1 MAYATVNPATG
12 ETVKEFPTATDQEIK
27 DAVKRSGEAY
37 KSWRNTLVSERAQLM
52 HKMAELYRER
62 KEELAK
68 ILTDEMGKPKAQAIG
83 EVMIVAGIYDY
94 YADNA
99 EGFMEGRT
107 LEPSTGGEAR
117 VVLDSTGSLLGIM
130 PWNFPYYQV
139 ARFAAPNVMLG
150 NTILLK
156 HAGNV
161 PQSAVVQEELF
172 HEAGFPKDVYIN
184 IFASNDQIADIVI
197 PDPAVQGVSLTGSER
212 AGASVAATAG
222 KNLKKVVLEL
232 GGSDPFIVLDDQN
245 VERTVKNA
253 VMGRMSN
260 NGQACTNAKRFIVL
274 EDAYESF
281 VDKFAQAV
289 QGIEPGD
296 PSDDKTF
303 LGPISTVG
311 ARDEIMEQVQDAID
325 KGASVLAGGKKIERD
340 GAWMEATVLA
350 DVTPEMRAYAEE
362 IFGPVAVV
370 YKVKDADEA
379 IELANSSP
387 FGLGGSVF
395 GADEAAALEI
405 AQRVDSGMVFVNE
418 VTGTAPDL
426 PFGGVKRSGV
436 GRELGPFGIE
446 EFANKKLLH
455 TPAKK

>member
-37 KSWRNTLVSERAQLM
+37 KSWRNTPVSERAQLM

-68 ILTDEMGKPKAQAIG
+68 ILTEEMGKPKAQAIG

-405 AQRVDSGMVFVNE
+405 AKRVDSGMVFVNE

>member
-37 KSWRNTLVSERAQLM
+37 KSWRNTPVSERAQLM

-197 PDPAVQGVSLTGSER
+197 PDPTVQGVSLTGSER

-405 AQRVDSGMVFVNE
+405 AKRVDSGMVFVNE

>member
-27 DAVKRSGEAY
+27 DAVQRSGEAY
-37 KSWRNTLVSERAQLM
+37 KSWRNTPVSERAQLM

-68 ILTDEMGKPKAQAIG
+68 ILTEEMGKPKAQAIG

-405 AQRVDSGMVFVNE
+405 AKRVDSGMVFVNE

>member
-37 KSWRNTLVSERAQLM
+37 KSWRNTPVSERAQLM

-350 DVTPEMRAYAEE
+350 DVTPRCV
-362 IFGPVAVV
+362 PTPRR
-370 YKVKDADEA
+370 
-379 IELANSSP
+379 SSARWP
-387 FGLGGSVF
+387 WSTRSRTL
-395 GADEAAALEI
+395 
-405 AQRVDSGMVFVNE
+405 
-418 VTGTAPDL
+418 T
-426 PFGGVKRSGV
+426 KRSNSPTPRPSAWV
-436 GRELGPFGIE
+436 VPCSARTRPPLWRSPS
-446 EFANKKLLH
+446 AL
-455 TPAKK
+455 TPAWCSSTR

>member
-37 KSWRNTLVSERAQLM
+37 KSWRNTPVSERAQLM

-281 VDKFAQAV
+281 VDKFVQAV
-289 QGIEPGD
+289 QGIEPGE

-405 AQRVDSGMVFVNE
+405 AKRVDSGMVFVNE

>member
-12 ETVKEFPTATDQEIK
+12 KTVEEFPTASDQEIR
-27 DAVKRSGEAY
+27 DAIKRSGEAY
-37 KSWRNTLVSERAQLM
+37 KSWRDTPVSERAQLM
-52 HKMAELYRER
+52 HKLAELYRER

-68 ILTDEMGKPKAQAIG
+68 ILTGEMGKPKAQATG
-83 EVMIVAGIYDY
+83 EVMLVAGIYDY

-99 EGFMEGRT
+99 EGFMEGLT
-107 LEPSTGGEAR
+107 LEPSTGGQAR
-117 VVLDSTGSLLGIM
+117 VLLESTGSLLGIM

-139 ARFAAPNVMLG
+139 ARFAAPNLMLG

-161 PQSAVVQEELF
+161 PQSALVQEKLF
-172 HEAGFPKDVYIN
+172 HEAGFPEDVYIN

-197 PDPAVQGVSLTGSER
+197 PDPVVQGVSLTGSER
-212 AGASVAATAG
+212 AGSSVAATAG
-222 KNLKKVVLEL
+222 KHLKKVVLEL
-232 GGSDPFIVLDDQN
+232 GGSDPFIVLDGENLD
-245 VERTVKNA
+245 RTVKHA
-253 VMGRMSN
+253 VRGRMSN
-260 NGQACTNAKRFIVL
+260 NGQACTNSKRFIVL

-281 VDKFAQAV
+281 VEKFSQAV
-289 QGIEPGD
+289 QGIEVGD
-296 PSDDKTF
+296 PSDEKTF

-325 KGASVLAGGKKIERD
+325 KGASVLAGGKKIDRD

-395 GADEAAALEI
+395 GADEAAALDI
-405 AQRVDSGMVFVNE
+405 AKRVDSGMVFVNE
-418 VTGTAPDL
+418 TTGTAPDL